1 MLLETTEKEGSST
14 RVQLHHRVQDAA
26 ARHAIEAT
34 KLRVLRREEER
45 EESRRCEAVK
55 GEMKVG
61 LSTVLKGRGGGGGGR

>member
-1 MLLETTEKEGSST
+1 M
-14 RVQLHHRVQDAA
+14 QDAA
-26 ARHAIEAT
+26 ARHAIEGT